1 MQDHAKAKAKLLQD
15 DDDGMTVY
23 IMTTYP
29 DARETPAGKTGNKTR
44 FGDDSS
50 DDDEDD
56 VKFDEVAEIKE
67 VESLEEEDAVEEEE
81 GQQDEQEQEKE
92 EGGGEEEQQQEDTGK
107 EH

>member
-67 VESLEEEDAVEEEE
+67 VESLEEEEDQQEEE
-81 GQQDEQEQEKE
+81 EQEKE